1 MPPIS
6 SFSFPSLFNKSK
18 NSKKGAAIAINII
31 IVAAIALIV
40 LILIVV
46 IFTGKIKVF
55 GTEIQNCEAKNGVC
69 EQNGCESNEV
79 KLPDTNCA
87 QFCCVDVY
95 DSADDN
101 DN

>member
-6 SFSFPSLFNKSK
+6 LFSSDSSLNRLKSK
-18 NSKKGAAIAINII
+18 KATMAINII
-31 IVAAIALIV
+31 IVAAIALI
-40 LILIVV
+40 ILVVIVV

-55 GTEIQNCEAKNGVC
+55 GTELQNCEAKNGVC
-69 EQNGCESNEV
+69 ESNGCESNEV